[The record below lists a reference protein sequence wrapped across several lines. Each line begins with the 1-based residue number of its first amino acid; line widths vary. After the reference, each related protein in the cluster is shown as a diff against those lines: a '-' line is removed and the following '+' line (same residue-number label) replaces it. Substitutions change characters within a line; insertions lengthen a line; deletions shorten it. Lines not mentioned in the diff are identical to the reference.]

1 MDIKHGEQVG
11 KRIAV
16 QHEWNGAAGCC
27 GTSFRRE
34 ETTDR
39 QTIIH
44 ELRFVI
50 GHCDNEEAAEYAKLF
65 RNEIGTDWQE
75 VPIVIGELRC
85 DDELRA
91 KTAELERL
99 TGIAEARSDGAPDIP
114 KLRELVAVEPARVKG
129 PKA

>member
-34 ETTDR
+34 ETTVHE
-39 QTIIH
+39 TVIH

-50 GHCDNEEAAEYAKLF
+50 SHCDNEEAVEYAELF
-65 RNEIGTDWQE
+65 RKESGADWLE
-75 VPIVIGELRC
+75 VPIFIGELRC
-85 DDELRA
+85 DDDLRA

-99 TGIAEARSDGAPDIP
+99 TGIAEARSDATADIS
-114 KLRELVAVEPARVKG
+114 KLRELVALERERMKG
-129 PKA
+129 LKA